1 MRRLNNEGVWLMNG
15 VVNEE
20 VWLMR
25 GVVNMGCG

>member
-1 MRRLNNEGVWLMNG
+1 MVNEGVWLMNG